1 MIQTNNIFEGVENYY
16 IDFANNDMFRVS
28 NDTSDNGY
36 IFDRQINVA
45 KEIVKAFLNKNTRR
59 NHIILNAQMQ
69 SGKTSVINATENII
83 HELKLESIMGINK
96 YFILTGM
103 NDVMLRDQTF
113 TRMIEQVKNAN
124 ASNSYYTKKH
134 SKHDSNKYFV
144 IKNSDLMA
152 YEGSLDNSV
161 IFIDES
167 HYGSN
172 DKNILSQ
179 FLYKHGVNWKD
190 ENSLIS
196 KNIYIVSVSATPFNE
211 IISDTINVKKCIK
224 LDCDDSYVGVSDYVN
239 GGFIHSGKFEDT
251 VGGIEDILANA
262 YDKML
267 ADDIM
272 GACIV
277 RTRKFDEIKENDFI
291 NYWYNVIE
299 IYANGSKIQY
309 KKMYD
314 ALDELIQNN
323 GSNTIKPILFLVKG
337 AFRAGITLNTEYKD
351 YIYAVYDY
359 STKSEATCQALLGR
373 MCGYRSKDSI
383 LRTHFYIND
392 TMASMYS
399 KWVES
404 DYNKELTPCDKTT
417 EDWLSSV
424 DEFTNDTV
432 LSSKSCGNFAI
443 NMSTDEIESIY
454 KQCKGKKVCRARMMA
469 LLPQILENHGISIK
483 YDYFSEAYMS
493 GKNNYADSS
502 QMKRFNSFS
511 EKSMVFGFRPNK
523 IKEFDHDCLTEDDF
537 GKRCVTVV
545 LDSEIDKESGKVI
558 GGNNRLLVYYVE
570 VGAYKLIPNQMSMY
584 KAHKDTDLSK

>member
-1 MIQTNNIFEGVENYY
+1 MIQNNNNFEGVENYY
-16 IDFANNDMFRVS
+16 IDFANNDMFRAS
-28 NDTSDNGY
+28 NNASDNGY

-45 KEIVKAFLNKNTRR
+45 KEIVKTFLNKNTRR
-59 NHIILNAQMQ
+59 NHVILNAQMQ
-69 SGKTSVINATENII
+69 SGKTSVINATLNIVNSL
-83 HELKLESIMGINK
+83 HLESVMGINK

-103 NDVMLRDQTF
+103 NDVMLRNQTYE
-113 TRMIEQVKNAN
+113 RLIEQVKMAN
-124 ASNSYYTKKH
+124 TTNSYFTKKH
-134 SKHDSNKYFV
+134 SKHDSNKYYV

-152 YEGSLDNSV
+152 YEGTLENSL

-179 FLYKHGVNWKD
+179 FLYKHGINWKD
-190 ENSLIS
+190 ENSLIQ

-211 IISDTINVKKCIK
+211 IISDTVNAKKCIK
-224 LDCDDSYVGVSDYVN
+224 LDCDDSYVGVMDYVY
-239 GGFIHSGKFEDT
+239 GGFVHSGKFDDT
-251 VGGIEDILANA
+251 VGGIEDILSDA
-262 YDKML
+262 YDRML
-267 ADDIM
+267 SDNIM

-277 RTRKFDEIKENDFI
+277 RTRKFDEIKENEFI

-309 KKMYD
+309 QKMYD

-323 GSNTIKPILFLVKG
+323 GNQHIKPILFLIKG
-337 AFRAGITLNTEYKD
+337 AFRAGITLKTEFKD

-359 STKSEATCQALLGR
+359 SNKSEATCQALLGR
-373 MCGYRSKDSI
+373 MCGYRSKDSV

-392 TMASMYS
+392 AMADMYA

-404 DYNKELTPCDKTT
+404 GYSKELTPCDKTT
-417 EDWLSSV
+417 EEWLSSV
-424 DEFTNDTV
+424 DEFTSDTT
-432 LSSKSCGNFAI
+432 LASKSCGNFAI
-443 NMSTDEIESIY
+443 TMTKEEIESIY
-454 KQCKGKKVCRARMMA
+454 KQCKGKKVMRARMMA
-469 LLPQILENHGISIK
+469 LLPEILNSHGISIK
-483 YDYFSEAYMS
+483 YDYFQEAYLS

-511 EKSMVFGFRPNK
+511 EDSLVFGFRPNK
-523 IKEFDHDCLTEDDF
+523 IKEFDHECLNEGDF